1 MKQSNGPQSLQLH
14 SLPSSSIQQG
24 RAIDWDRYSSKSYLH
39 FDQPIN
45 IEKIKD
51 KIEDPQW
58 VSKYSFYPFMHFSLV
73 MKRFRMKDGVKQKD
87 PKERAIFYAAHK
99 DQFIYKYYGD
109 LLNNAYN
116 EYAKKSGI
124 DDVAI
129 AYRNNKGKSNIDFS
143 YEVFDFILK
152 TEESYILAIDFK
164 SFFDT
169 IAHKPLKQNIQ
180 RVLNTDML
188 EEDWYKVY
196 RNTTKF
202 SYVHIQDYEEFLK
215 DKYDIKYFKK
225 CRKDKNKGLKITPA
239 EFRNFKKRET
249 IVSAGSSGHR
259 KVIQRNGKS
268 YGIPQGSGMSA
279 VCSNVLL
286 IDFDYDLLEWARNNS
301 GLYRRYSD
309 DLILV
314 IPGAVSKQRRAE
326 IDDELEA
333 IFSRYESLGLEIQK
347 EKTVKRLYKDREIT
361 NENSEKSSLDYLGF
375 VLDGRQVR
383 LREKSLFKYYSRA
396 YKKVKVSNK
405 ISLATGTPP
414 PVRDL
419 YNLYTHLGWRHRGY
433 GNFITYAY
441 KAHKKMKKLKV
452 QSHIR
457 DQVKRHW
464 HKINKR
470 LL

>member
-188 EEDWYKVY
+188 EEDWYTVY

-202 SYVHIQDYEEFLK
+202 SYPI
-215 DKYDIKYFKK
+215 
-225 CRKDKNKGLKITPA
+225 G
-239 EFRNFKKRET
+239 
-249 IVSAGSSGHR
+249 GS
-259 KVIQRNGKS
+259 
-268 YGIPQGSGMSA
+268 
-279 VCSNVLL
+279 
-286 IDFDYDLLEWARNNS
+286 
-301 GLYRRYSD
+301 
-309 DLILV
+309 
-314 IPGAVSKQRRAE
+314 IPGPWDHDLSQRQT
-326 IDDELEA
+326 L
-333 IFSRYESLGLEIQK
+333 
-347 EKTVKRLYKDREIT
+347 
-361 NENSEKSSLDYLGF
+361 N
-375 VLDGRQVR
+375 
-383 LREKSLFKYYSRA
+383 
-396 YKKVKVSNK
+396 
-405 ISLATGTPP
+405 
-414 PVRDL
+414 
-419 YNLYTHLGWRHRGY
+419 
-433 GNFITYAY
+433 
-441 KAHKKMKKLKV
+441 
-452 QSHIR
+452 
-457 DQVKRHW
+457 
-464 HKINKR
+464 
-470 LL
+470 